1 MRLGALRMGNRALEA
16 GAGTAFYVDPARP
29 STRARSLAK
38 VSVFDTFHLGIYDAR
53 PMFDGLPAVIDPL
66 RLADEGAEL
75 HGALGLGDMPRLL
88 ELCADD
94 SGTASV
100 DLYFERGAQGLRQM
114 HGTVRAEVP
123 VVCQRCLM
131 PFRQAISAETWQ
143 VLLKPGEPS
152 AVVAD
157 DADALVVT
165 KPLPLSEI
173 IEDELL
179 LAMPMIPRHAP
190 GQCRTNTAE
199 SASAIRETN
208 PFAALHRLK
217 RD

>member
-1 MRLGALRMGNRALEA
+1 MDNSALEA
-16 GAGTAFYVDPARP
+16 
-29 STRARSLAK
+29 ARSLAK
-38 VSVFDTFHLGIYDAR
+38 ASVFDTFHPGIYDAR

-75 HGALGLGDMPRLL
+75 HGALGLGGMPRLL
-88 ELCADD
+88 ELCADE
-94 SGTASV
+94 SGTVSV
-100 DLYFERGAQGLRQM
+100 DLYFERGAQGLRRM

-131 PFRQAISAETWQ
+131 PFRHAIHAETWL

-152 AVVAD
+152 AIAAD

-165 KPLPLSEI
+165 KPLPLSEV

-190 GQCRTNTAE
+190 GQCQTNTAE
-199 SASAIRETN
+199 SASETRETH
-208 PFAALHRLK
+208 PFAALRRLK